1 MCQLMCT
8 TGCGTVQPPKPV
20 IKPVVKA
27 PVKPVKVVKASPV
40 KKPVA
45 PESSDDD
52 EDESSDEVL
61 MNPSIFLCLFLPFAL
76 YAGIFFKCSIA

>member
-1 MCQLMCT
+1 
-8 TGCGTVQPPKPV
+8 
-20 IKPVVKA
+20 
-27 PVKPVKVVKASPV
+27 VKPVKAVKASPV

-61 MNPSIFLCLFLPFAL
+61 MNPSIFYVYFCHLLCRL
-76 YAGIFFKCSIA
+76 GFFSNVLLHGTGVN

>member
-1 MCQLMCT
+1 
-8 TGCGTVQPPKPV
+8 V

-27 PVKPVKVVKASPV
+27 PVKPVKAVKASPV

-45 PESSDDD
+45 HESSDDD

-61 MNPSIFLCLFLPFAL
+61 MNPSIFLCLFLPLAL
-76 YAGIFFKCSIA
+76 